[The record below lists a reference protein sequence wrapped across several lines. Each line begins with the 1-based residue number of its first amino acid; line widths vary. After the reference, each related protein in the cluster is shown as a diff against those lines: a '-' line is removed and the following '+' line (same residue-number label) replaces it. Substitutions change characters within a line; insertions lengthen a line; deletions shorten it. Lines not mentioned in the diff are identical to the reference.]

1 MRMLRGISDV
11 KELVKTAHAF
21 WNFGK
26 EILSTNILGK
36 DPPSLIPPCAGH
48 FSRTED
54 AEMRKKLKTLCQG
67 GKSPSVVKT
76 LLLQGP
82 SGHGKNHSAANL
94 MATIYTT
101 RITNSFRSRADQDK
115 PKLFLKKPTIR
126 WTLNATNKQTLFD
139 SYRSL
144 AKAIG
149 LIEEAT
155 DAYMELPLHS
165 RTLEGRR
172 YQMHLRNLCEKNAY
186 DEALEQIYA
195 KVMKELRQK
204 GSWVLYIK
212 GSTAE
217 KVASLRRFWPQ
228 PGDNRFGNG
237 LVIMTTGD
245 GNSKHL
251 FRDEDDSVLQKVH
264 IGKMTDED
272 SVQFLQR
279 KTGIT
284 ATGGDTTNA
293 EDIAIKMLKC
303 NPQDIAK

>member
-67 GKSPSVVKT
+67 GKSPIVVKT

-101 RITNSFRSRADQDK
+101 QITNSFRSQADQDK

-155 DAYMELPLHS
+155 DAYMELPLHN
-165 RTLEGRR
+165 RTSEGRL

-204 GSWVLYIK
+204 DSWVLYIQ
-212 GSTAE
+212 GSKTE

-237 LVIMTTGD
+237 LVIMTTGEC
-245 GNSKHL
+245 NTKLL
-251 FRDEDDSVLQKVH
+251 FGEEDDSVLQKVY

>member
-1 MRMLRGISDV
+1 MLRGISDV

-36 DPPSLIPPCAGH
+36 DPPSLIPPCAGY

-54 AEMRKKLKTLCQG
+54 AEIREKLKTLCQG
-67 GKSPSVVKT
+67 GKSSSVVKT

-82 SGHGKNHSAANL
+82 SGHGKNYSATNL
-94 MATIYTT
+94 MTTICTS
-101 RITNSFRSRADQDK
+101 RITNSFRSRADQSK
-115 PKLFLKKPTIR
+115 PKLFLEKSTIR
-126 WTLNATNKQTLFD
+126 WTLNATNKRTLFE
-139 SYRSL
+139 SYKSF
-144 AKAIG
+144 AEAIG

-204 GSWVLYIK
+204 DSWVLYIE
-212 GSTAE
+212 GSKAE
-217 KVASLRRFWPQ
+217 KVASLRRFLPQ

-251 FRDEDDSVLQKVH
+251 FRDADDSVLQKVY